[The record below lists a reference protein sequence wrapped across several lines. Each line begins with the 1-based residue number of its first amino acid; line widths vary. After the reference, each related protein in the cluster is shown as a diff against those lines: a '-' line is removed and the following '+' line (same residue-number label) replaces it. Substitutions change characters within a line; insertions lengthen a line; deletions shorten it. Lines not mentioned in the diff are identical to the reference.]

1 MVTTLTF
8 EHPLNERARIFMRLE
23 HLFDK
28 LDYLQPQDD
37 PWAARA
43 LIETLLDIATISSR
57 SDIKTEL
64 IKELDRQAAALE
76 RIRDQPRV
84 DIIALERLVSDLNKA
99 AENLRA
105 YTRPIGQRIR
115 ENEFLKGVAQRGS
128 LPGGTCGFDL
138 PLYHNWLGRPLRER
152 RPQIDYWTG
161 DLELIRDAIQLLLS
175 LIRTSAALR
184 RVIAREGLYQE
195 SLPTTATAQL
205 IRISVE
211 GDDAIF
217 PEISGNRNRF
227 AIRFL
232 RGGIEEPSEAVTNDV
247 EFNLTCCYL

>member
-1 MVTTLTF
+1 VVTTLTF

-84 DIIALERLVSDLNKA
+84 DITALERLVGDLNKA
-99 AENLRA
+99 AEKLRA

-138 PLYHNWLGRPLRER
+138 PLYHNWLSRPLRER

-175 LIRTSAALR
+175 LIRTSAAPH

-205 IRISVE
+205 IRISLE
-211 GDDAIF
+211 GDDGIF

-232 RGGIEEPSEAVTNDV
+232 RGGIEGPSEAVANDV